1 MTSSEV
7 VNSKRQWPVTWRRS
21 IRPKLRIHYNARTLA
36 SDLNDL
42 GIVSEEMGH
51 YGEAREY
58 YERELDLLK
67 PLGETT
73 GGQGVGAV
81 YVQLANLS
89 LVEGS
94 LSASEADYKQA
105 LALLT
110 RHAGPDD
117 LRTAE
122 ALGGMGRLYAEW
134 GRYEESE
141 KLLRQART
149 IAEKSTTKSDW
160 VLIDI
165 LDSEAAL
172 FCQARKFAA
181 AEKSWLR
188 ALKIAEN
195 DYGGDGLQ
203 YSALLLHLGQLY
215 TGIRDYPAAQAM
227 LERGLAIEQKTKG
240 EDSMGRAIA
249 TSALGNVYLLQH
261 KLARAEPLFLQSL
274 YALDGN
280 CGTIPLACATVRSF
294 LGDFYMAKGQWQS
307 AEGEY
312 EIALTLRKSAL
323 GDHTLVA
330 SSMLSVSQ
338 ALRKLKRK
346 REAQEY
352 AARAQKIL
360 GAHADSAFNSNDTID
375 LRSLRAGN

>member
-1 MTSSEV
+1 MKFLVAPISALFLSGLTWADCGSADSAGSDNVPHASREV
-7 VNSKRQWPVTWRRS
+7 LRRAGYEQFRNGQFQKAMACY
-21 IRPKLRIHYNARTLA
+21 IAALHRIETQDSRNARTLA

-51 YGEAREY
+51 YGDARKY
-58 YERELDLLK
+58 YERELELLK
-67 PLGETT
+67 PLGETI
-73 GGQGVGAV
+73 GGEGLGTV
-81 YVQLANLS
+81 YERLANLS

-105 LALLT
+105 VALLT

-122 ALGGMGRLYAEW
+122 AWGGMGRHYAEW

-149 IAEKSTTKSDW
+149 IAEKSAPTSDW

-165 LDSEAAL
+165 LDSEATL
-172 FCQARKFAA
+172 LCQARKFAA

-195 DYGGDGLQ
+195 DYGADGLQ

-227 LERGLAIEQKTKG
+227 LERGLAIEQKAKG
-240 EDSMGRAIA
+240 EDSMDRAIA

-261 KLARAEPLFLQSL
+261 KLARAEPLFLKSL

-323 GDHTLVA
+323 
-330 SSMLSVSQ
+330 
-338 ALRKLKRK
+338 
-346 REAQEY
+346 EAIT
-352 AARAQKIL
+352 RW
-360 GAHADSAFNSNDTID
+360 
-375 LRSLRAGN
+375 